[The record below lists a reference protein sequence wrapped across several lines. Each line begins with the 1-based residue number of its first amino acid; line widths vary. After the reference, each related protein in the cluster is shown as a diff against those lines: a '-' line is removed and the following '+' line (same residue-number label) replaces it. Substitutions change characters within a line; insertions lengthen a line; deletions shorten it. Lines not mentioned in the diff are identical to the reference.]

1 MDKRRLIVLA
11 ALAGLLIILMV
22 VFFQQGGK
30 DIGSPASGVFVD
42 PDIVD
47 PEITARVTVVLYFL
61 SEDKPNLTSE
71 EREIPLYDSV
81 SLKARR
87 IVNELLSG
95 SQKDL
100 ICPFPAE
107 TQLREFY
114 LSEKGTAF
122 VDFSGEVRNGHPFG
136 SSADIATVYSL
147 VNTLT
152 VNIEE
157 IKQVVIL
164 VEGRES
170 QTLGGHIDLTKPFVY
185 RADMISR

>member
-1 MDKRRLIVLA
+1 MEKRRLIILAVLSVLLVVLA
-11 ALAGLLIILMV
+11 V

-30 DIGSPASGVFVD
+30 NRVVQVSGVFAD
-42 PDIVD
+42 PDTAD
-47 PEITARVTVVLYFL
+47 PESMERETVILYFL
-61 SEDKPNLTSE
+61 SEEQPNLTSE
-71 EREIPLYDSV
+71 EREIPLYDFV

-95 SQKDL
+95 SQKGL

-114 LSEKGTAF
+114 LSENGTAF
-122 VDFSGEVRNGHPFG
+122 VDFSDDVRKGHPFG
-136 SSADIATVYSL
+136 SSSDIATIYSL

-152 VNIEE
+152 FNIVD

-164 VEGRES
+164 VDGRES